1 MVRFRDVPAGEAV
14 PERWEVSPRNVDV
27 GGCVVENP
35 MDLVAL
41 SYEALYGEEGELPE
55 VEMSI
60 MGDDHDGIG
69 EVGEVGGM
77 SSGGSRVSTRSY
89 GTSARDRSSSSSMP
103 NRPSTHPGRLSG
115 AGFISE
121 VEESL
126 VQADRVVPRTAIAF
140 ASKASQ
146 VDVQQLKVG
155 MKGRFNRSAP
165 SGRRC
170 SRGWR
175 EEAWST
181 SRRW

>member
-1 MVRFRDVPAGEAV
+1 MLRLACRPDAKLHRVVRFRDVPAGEAV

-69 EVGEVGGM
+69 EVGDVGGM

-89 GTSARDRSSSSSMP
+89 GTSARD
-103 NRPSTHPGRLSG
+103 LSL
-115 AGFISE
+115 IH
-121 VEESL
+121 
-126 VQADRVVPRTAIAF
+126 I
-140 ASKASQ
+140 
-146 VDVQQLKVG
+146 
-155 MKGRFNRSAP
+155 
-165 SGRRC
+165 
-170 SRGWR
+170 
-175 EEAWST
+175 
-181 SRRW
+181 